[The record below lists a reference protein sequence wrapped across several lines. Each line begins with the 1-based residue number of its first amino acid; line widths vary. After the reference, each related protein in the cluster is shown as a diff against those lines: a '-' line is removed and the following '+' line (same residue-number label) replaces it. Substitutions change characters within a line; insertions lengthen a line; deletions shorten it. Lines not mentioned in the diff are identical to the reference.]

1 MSFVTGTVVRV
12 RAKRDAEGIKLE
24 NHPPVLKNLVEM
36 RGLCKGLR
44 KDLAKMKIDVTE
56 MKKDVIDKTE

>member
-1 MSFVTGTVVRV
+1 MNFVTGTVLRM

-24 NHPPVLKNLVEM
+24 NHLPILQNLVEM

-44 KDLAKMKIDVTE
+44 KDLAKMKKEVTE
-56 MKKDVIDKTE
+56 MKKDDADKTA